1 MLVTLLIPPFAI
13 TLGVLVL
20 GERLVPISLVG
31 FAFIALHLIIIDGRV
46 IRLLQRS
53 FFVALNLVLGRFT

>member
-20 GERLVPISLVG
+20 GESLAPISLVG
-31 FAFIALHLIIIDGRV
+31 FAFIALGLIIIDGRV

-53 FFVALNLVLGRFT
+53 FFIALDLVLGRFT